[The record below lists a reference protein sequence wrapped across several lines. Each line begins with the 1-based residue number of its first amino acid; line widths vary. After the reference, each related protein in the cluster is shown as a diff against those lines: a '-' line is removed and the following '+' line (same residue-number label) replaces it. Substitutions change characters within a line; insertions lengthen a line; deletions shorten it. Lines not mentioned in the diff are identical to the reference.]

1 MSFQHIALVG
11 EARRRIEFKERLP
24 ELVLMYEGDIVP
36 TQKQMAAADLLIDLN
51 LDEHPA
57 RLPVYLQQEQ
67 LVVLGAALK
76 QSLLQ
81 MHARFQGK
89 KQATLLG
96 INALPTFLNRPVWE
110 VSYLQAADLEVAQQL
125 EASLG
130 VEIQT
135 VSDQVGMVTCRVL
148 FLIINEAY
156 IMMQEGT
163 ADAEAIDTAMKLGT
177 NYPKGPIAWSQEI
190 GTQHVVEVLEA
201 LYKETGSKRFVPSQ
215 ALKRAAVLDH

>member
-11 EARRRIEFKERLP
+11 EESRRREFKERLP
-24 ELVLMYEGDIVP
+24 ELVLMYEGEIVP
-36 TQKQMAAADLLIDLN
+36 TQQQMTAADLLIDLN

-57 RLPVYLQQEQ
+57 RIPVYLQQEK

-76 QSLLQ
+76 QSLMQ
-81 MHARFQGK
+81 MYARFQGE

-110 VSYLQAADLEVAQQL
+110 VSYLQESDLKLARKL

-156 IMMQEGT
+156 IMVQEGT
-163 ADAEAIDTAMKLGT
+163 ADADAIDTAMKLGT

-190 GTQHVVEVLEA
+190 GTEHVVDVLEA
-201 LYKETGSKRFVPSQ
+201 LYQETGSKRFMPSQ
-215 ALKRAAVLDH
+215 ALRRATVLGH

>member
-1 MSFQHIALVG
+1 MSFQQIALVG
-11 EARRRIEFKERLP
+11 EARRRLELKERLP

-36 TQKQMAAADLLIDLN
+36 TQKQMIAADLLIDLN

-57 RLPVYLQQEQ
+57 RLPIYLQQEQ

-81 MHARFQGK
+81 MHARFQGE

-96 INALPTFLNRPVWE
+96 INALSTFLNRPVWE
-110 VSYLQAADLEVAQQL
+110 VSYLQESDLELARKL

-163 ADAEAIDTAMKLGT
+163 ADADAIDTAMKLGT

-190 GTQHVVEVLEA
+190 GTGHVVEVLDA
-201 LYKETGSKRFVPSQ
+201 LYQETGSKRFMPSQ
-215 ALKRAAVLDH
+215 ALRRAAALGH

>member
-11 EARRRIEFKERLP
+11 EESRRREFKERLP
-24 ELVLMYEGDIVP
+24 ELVLMYEGEIVP
-36 TQKQMAAADLLIDLN
+36 TQQQMTAADLLIDLN

-57 RLPVYLQQEQ
+57 RIPVYLQQEK

-76 QSLLQ
+76 QSLMQ
-81 MHARFQGK
+81 MHARFQGE

-110 VSYLQAADLEVAQQL
+110 VSYLQESDLELARKL

-130 VEIQT
+130 VEIQI

-156 IMMQEGT
+156 IMVQEGT
-163 ADAEAIDTAMKLGT
+163 ADADAIDTAMKLGT

-190 GTQHVVEVLEA
+190 GTEHVVDVLEA
-201 LYKETGSKRFVPSQ
+201 LYQETGSKRFMPSQ
-215 ALKRAAVLDH
+215 ALRRATVLGH

>member
-11 EARRRIEFKERLP
+11 EESRRREFKERLP
-24 ELVLMYEGDIVP
+24 ELVLMYEGEIVP
-36 TQKQMAAADLLIDLN
+36 TQQQMTAADLLIDLN

-57 RLPVYLQQEQ
+57 RIPVYLQQEK

-76 QSLLQ
+76 QSLMQ
-81 MHARFQGK
+81 MYARFQGE

-110 VSYLQAADLEVAQQL
+110 VSYLLESDLELARKL

-156 IMMQEGT
+156 IMVQEGT
-163 ADAEAIDTAMKLGT
+163 ADADAIDTAMKLGT

-190 GTQHVVEVLEA
+190 GTEHVVDVLEA
-201 LYKETGSKRFVPSQ
+201 LYQETGSKRFMPSQ
-215 ALKRAAVLDH
+215 ALRRATVLGH